1 MPHSKHRPG
10 PSSCGVLFP
19 PRQLPATYRPLENT
33 SNAATLLDHSL
44 SHVFSKPGDGDMAD
58 TLGAGK
64 PSQHVDKQLTPDD
77 FMKMKSELPYM
88 DESRIHITESLQGK
102 QKYCIVCKQL
112 GRRTNDGTLAVRTR
126 AKCSVC
132 DVPLCKGPP
141 RNCFRDFH
149 EISRLCKYPNL
160 QWTLLWGGTDW
171 TSVQAL
177 FNSLCFSV

>member
-10 PSSCGVLFP
+10 PPSCGVLFP

-64 PSQHVDKQLTPDD
+64 PSQHVEKQLTPDD

-160 QWTLLWGGTDW
+160 QWTLL
-171 TSVQAL
+171 
-177 FNSLCFSV
+177 